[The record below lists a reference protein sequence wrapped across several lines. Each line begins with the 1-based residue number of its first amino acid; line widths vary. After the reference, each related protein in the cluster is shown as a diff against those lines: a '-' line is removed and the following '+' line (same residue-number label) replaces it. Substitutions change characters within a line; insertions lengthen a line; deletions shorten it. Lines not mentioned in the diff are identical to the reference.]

1 MSGGVSHRIEYHW
14 TRPLSVRYLGPT
26 AGGKG
31 ARLIV
36 RDDSDG
42 RRVVVPYRYDL
53 STTDRVTDAVTQW
66 IEKHGERLPSA
77 YWVIVSAGSASWL
90 AVPLVG
96 RAVVSDDAAATL
108 LAVADRWRG
117 VRL

>member
-1 MSGGVSHRIEYHW
+1 MSGGGSHRIEYHW

-31 ARLIV
+31 ARYVV

-53 STTDRVTDAVTQW
+53 STCDRAIDAVTQW

-77 YWVIVSAGSASWL
+77 YWAIVTTGAASWI

-96 RAVVSDDAAATL
+96 RAVVSDDDRAAL
-108 LAVADRWRG
+108 VEISERWRG